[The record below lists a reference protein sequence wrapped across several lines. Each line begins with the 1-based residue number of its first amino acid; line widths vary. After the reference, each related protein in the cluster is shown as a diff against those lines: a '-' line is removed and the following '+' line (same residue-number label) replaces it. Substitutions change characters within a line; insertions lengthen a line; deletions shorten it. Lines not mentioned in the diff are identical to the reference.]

1 MSHTPTRPHF
11 RSSLGKG
18 ALWAGSV
25 SQRPLAQPNVS
36 DSIIYFVK
44 RHKTYLWLLGIH
56 KSFIPWTL
64 EREPT
69 ALPASPTNDLHLPV
83 PFPVLVAPH
92 LPRCWRRLTDPAL
105 GSDSERGKRL
115 CLLLGWSTVA
125 GSTAPASEARASA
138 AGRRLGLSPAR
149 EVRGAGAGRHGR
161 AGGPA
166 PPTTTCIAVQAQTRR
181 RPAPPA
187 TCTVVQAQTRRTR
200 APIEVQSSF

>member
-92 LPRCWRRLTDPAL
+92 LPRCWRRLTGPVQ
-105 GSDSERGKRL
+105 G
-115 CLLLGWSTVA
+115 
-125 GSTAPASEARASA
+125 SEARASA

-149 EVRGAGAGRHGR
+149 EVRGALAPR
-161 AGGPA
+161 AGLRSCPSHNYSA
-166 PPTTTCIAVQAQTRR
+166 
-181 RPAPPA
+181 
-187 TCTVVQAQTRRTR
+187 
-200 APIEVQSSF
+200 